1 MDEEHETADPKKR
14 SSERPR
20 TATTKKNHNIP
31 RRLRDTSRG
40 NSRERERG
48 DSFMVLN
55 LWAGYR
61 GEGGSILRVP
71 HKEYR
76 VPFSEL
82 SGSKSNTAAL
92 EMTRRALLL

>member
-1 MDEEHETADPKKR
+1 MDEEQETADPKKR
-14 SSERPR
+14 SSEGRPR
-20 TATTKKNHNIP
+20 AATTKKNHNIP

-71 HKEYR
+71 HKEYA
-76 VPFSEL
+76 VPFSEK
-82 SGSKSNTAAL
+82 SGCNSIYYI
-92 EMTRRALLL
+92 